1 MRGLFTAPT
10 RCGKSGRQLK
20 RRAFMGVIIP
30 SALPPAF
37 PAATSRLSGAP
48 ARRDEA
54 AAYQLM
60 ARSASFHVYDESDW
74 PTLVLQVDMVRR
86 LLRIFQKPLFDGI
99 HPVSLFNNNIKT
111 SH

>member
-10 RCGKSGRQLK
+10 RCGKSGWRLK
-20 RRAFMGVIIP
+20 RLAFMGVIIP
-30 SALPPAF
+30 NALPPAF

-48 ARRDEA
+48 ARYDKA

-60 ARSASFHVYDESDW
+60 ARSASFHVYEESDW
-74 PTLVLQVDMVRR
+74 PTLVLQVDTAGR
-86 LLRIFQKPLFDGI
+86 LLRIFQKPLSDGI
-99 HPVSLFNNNIKT
+99 HPVSLFNDNIKT